1 MIRTAATLFQRQG
14 FAATGWR
21 QVVAES
27 GTPWGTQSHHFPG
40 GKEELAV
47 AAIDKSGADYERI
60 VRAVFARDGPADAIR
75 AWTELAADLLE
86 STGWTNGCPVATV
99 ALEQAHHSDPIGKAA
114 ASAFTTWR
122 DAIAD
127 GLVGAGIKSERA
139 GALAVVVLASIEG
152 ALLLARAERDRG
164 PLTAVG
170 HEMAALV
177 ESAM

>member
-1 MIRTAATLFQRQG
+1 MVRTAAMLLQRQG

-47 AAIDKSGADYERI
+47 AALGKSGADYERL
-60 VRAVFARDGPADAIR
+60 VRDVFQRGTPADAIR
-75 AWTELAADLLE
+75 AWTELAADVLE
-86 STGWTNGCPVATV
+86 STGWTSGCPVATV
-99 ALEQAHHSDPIGKAA
+99 ALEQAHESDPIGEACV
-114 ASAFTTWR
+114 SAFAGWR

-127 GLVGAGIKSERA
+127 GLVGAGVKSERA
-139 GALAVVVLASIEG
+139 AALAVVVLASIEG

-164 PLTAVG
+164 PLIVVG
-170 HEMAALV
+170 AELAALL
-177 ESAM
+177 ESAT